1 LAFPRRKPGI
11 IALELLNCIDQN
23 NGKASKWDL
32 IKILGNESQFRH
44 WITEFLMK
52 DRFIEEI
59 QESERT
65 FYRKTENGEFFHRLL
80 KNGRIV
86 QALLRVSGR
95 RLRRTR

>member
-1 LAFPRRKPGI
+1 MAFLRRKPSI

-44 WITEFLMK
+44 WITEFLIK
-52 DRFIEEI
+52 ERFIEEI
-59 QESERT
+59 QESDRT
-65 FYRKTENGEFFHRLL
+65 FYEKTENGEFFHKLL
-80 KNGRIV
+80 KNGKIV

>member
-1 LAFPRRKPGI
+1 LTFPRRKPSI
-11 IALELLNCIDQN
+11 IALDLLNCIDQN

-52 DRFIEEI
+52 DKFIEEI
-59 QESERT
+59 KESNRT
-65 FYRKTENGEFFHRLL
+65 FYRKTESGEFFHKLL
-80 KNGRIV
+80 KNGKIV

-95 RLRRTR
+95 RLRRSR

>member
-1 LAFPRRKPGI
+1 MAFPRRKPGI